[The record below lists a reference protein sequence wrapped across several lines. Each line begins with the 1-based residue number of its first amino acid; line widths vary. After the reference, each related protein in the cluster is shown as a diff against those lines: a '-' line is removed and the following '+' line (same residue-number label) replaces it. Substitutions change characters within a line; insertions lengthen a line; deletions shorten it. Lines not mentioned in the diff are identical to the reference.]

1 MAEMSALLRIIARAE
16 GKEAIE
22 GVARSL
28 GNLQRSGANTTRA
41 LEGIASSAGGLAGSM
56 RSLVPLLSGAGLV
69 ALAQRSIETG
79 DRLWDL
85 SQRTGVSV
93 ERLSQLSKA
102 ARLGGTDIETVAM
115 ALQRMSRSM
124 VAASDG
130 TKALADRQDDEMRRA
145 VDVVQRGERA
155 QTQLVKE
162 QADARLA
169 VLDRESEARLRAL
182 GRRYRREEQL
192 LSDRAD
198 DLQGEQERQ
207 LQAQENAETR
217 AAQRRFDA
225 QRRAITA
232 DRTLADE
239 ARQNLLD
246 GLRDQEEQATGQIR
260 DAYSLRSREL
270 QRSLR
275 DQRQQQQDAIDDRR
289 SQEEREIR
297 ASVDQRKSGIRAETD
312 ATIEGLKAQALARI
326 EALKGGPAGGEDME
340 GLNTSRAANAY
351 RELGIAVR
359 DSRGQLRSSGDVLI
373 DVANRFQTMADGVDK
388 AALAQQLFGRG
399 GAQLIPMLNQ
409 GGEAI
414 SRLKG
419 MSTAQA
425 RASDELS
432 DAMETLQMRVGGLGG
447 KLAVALMPSLEV
459 VTNNL
464 IGMIDA
470 FNRLDPGMQA
480 VIGYGAA
487 ISIAWG
493 PLMGIIINTAKMFAL
508 LQGGIALLTGGGVVS
523 GGLAALVAIVT
534 GPVGIIAAL
543 VAAGVAVYVFR
554 DQIGDAIA
562 GLGDMWIN
570 AFEAI
575 INFSRDI
582 FNQIIQSFDS
592 VVNTPFGIFLKA
604 LRGDWGGV
612 LMSMAALALGQFKGI
627 GDMIGSQ
634 LRSAFTSAASAVQ
647 GIWNG
652 MLQGIRNAINSVF
665 AGINKTI
672 NDWISGINSVIR
684 AISSTTRVSLDQV
697 PLVSIPRF
705 ATGAYVTGP
714 TIAQVGEGGQP
725 EYVIPSSKMA
735 SASTAYLGGAR
746 GVAVLNGSAPGGG
759 RPVVNI
765 QTGPVMQQA
774 DGSRWVSLDDA
785 AAMVRQAVDQLRGE
799 LAQPST
805 RAALGV
811 G

>member
-1 MAEMSALLRIIARAE
+1 
-16 GKEAIE
+16 
-22 GVARSL
+22 
-28 GNLQRSGANTTRA
+28 
-41 LEGIASSAGGLAGSM
+41 
-56 RSLVPLLSGAGLV
+56 
-69 ALAQRSIETG
+69 
-79 DRLWDL
+79 
-85 SQRTGVSV
+85 
-93 ERLSQLSKA
+93 
-102 ARLGGTDIETVAM
+102 
-115 ALQRMSRSM
+115 
-124 VAASDG
+124 
-130 TKALADRQDDEMRRA
+130 
-145 VDVVQRGERA
+145 
-155 QTQLVKE
+155 
-162 QADARLA
+162 

-225 QRRAITA
+225 QRQAITA

-289 SQEEREIR
+289 SQEEQAIR
-297 ASVDQRKSGIRAETD
+297 ASVDQRKSAIKAETD

-340 GLNTSRAANAY
+340 GLNTSKAANAY

-373 DVANRFQTMADGVDK
+373 DVANKFQAMADGVDK

-419 MSTAQA
+419 MTTAQA

-447 KLAVALMPSLEV
+447 KLAVALMPSLEA

-464 IGMIDA
+464 ISMIDA
-470 FNRLDPGMQA
+470 FNRLDPGMQKA
-480 VIGYGAA
+480 IGYGAA
-487 ISIAWG
+487 IAIAWG
-493 PLMGIIINTAKMFAL
+493 PLMGIIINTAKAFAL
-508 LQGGIALLTGGGVVS
+508 LQGGIALLAGSGIVVGIKAAL
-523 GGLAALVAIVT
+523 GGLLAWVGSTFVPAMAAFFSGPAGWIALASVAVIGLVAVFREPIIGFLSWLGQEVANGVKGLLFAIKSVFVDPFVNIWNNT
-534 GPVGIIAAL
+534 LKEPIAAL
-543 VAAGVAVYVFR
+543 WKWLSDVATTAFTALYAIAWQTFVQPFINLWEDIKDPIFSFMEYIKTAFDAALKAVMKILHTVYVQPWIDLWNTVLR
-554 DQIGDAIA
+554 EPVTAAWDWLKKTWSQISIFFTKNVTMPISNAWTQLTN
-562 GLGDMWIN
+562 GLKSAMVSV
-570 AFEAI
+570 A
-575 INFSRDI
+575 NFLP
-582 FNQIIQSFDS
+582 NLWNN
-592 VVNTPFGIFLKA
+592 VVNSIKSTFNGFISSIFG
-604 LRGDWGGV
+604 
-612 LMSMAALALGQFKGI
+612 S
-627 GDMIGSQ
+627 
-634 LRSAFTSAASAVQ
+634 
-647 GIWNG
+647 
-652 MLQGIRNAINSVF
+652 LQSVTN
-665 AGINKTI
+665 GIN
-672 NDWISGINSVIR
+672 R
-684 AISSTTRVSLDQV
+684 AVATFNRLPGPDIT
-697 PLVSIPRF
+697 PLPNISIPRF
-705 ATGAYVTGP
+705 ATGAYVTGR
-714 TIAQVGEGGQP
+714 TIAELGDGGEP
-725 EYVIPSSKMA
+725 EYAIPASKMA
-735 SASTAYLGGAR
+735 AASAAYLGGAR

-765 QTGPVMQQA
+765 TTGPVMQQA

-805 RAALGV
+805 RAALGL

>member
-1 MAEMSALLRIIARAE
+1 MSALLRIIARAE

-340 GLNTSRAANAY
+340 GLNTSKAANAY

-414 SRLKG
+414 SRLRG

-684 AISSTTRVSLDQV
+684 AISSTTRVSLPQV

>member
-1 MAEMSALLRIIARAE
+1 MADMSALLRIIARAE

-162 QADARLA
+162 QASARLA

-246 GLRDQEEQATGQIR
+246 GLRDQEERATGQIR
-260 DAYSLRSREL
+260 DAYALRSREL

-289 SQEEREIR
+289 SQEEQEIR
-297 ASVDQRKSGIRAETD
+297 ASVDQRKSGIKAQTD

-340 GLNTSRAANAY
+340 GLNTSKAANAY

-419 MSTAQA
+419 MSWAQA
-425 RASDELS
+425 RASDQLS

-487 ISIAWG
+487 IAIAWG
-493 PLMGIIINTAKMFAL
+493 PLMGIIINTAKVFAL

-570 AFEAI
+570 AFKAI

-684 AISSTTRVSLDQV
+684 AISSTTRVSLPQV
-697 PLVSIPRF
+697 PLVNIPRF
-705 ATGAYVTGP
+705 ATGAYVTSP

-725 EYVIPSSKMA
+725 EYVIPSGKMA
-735 SASTAYLGGAR
+735 SASAAYLGGAR

-785 AAMVRQAVDQLRGE
+785 VAMVRQAVDQLRGE

>member
-56 RSLVPLLSGAGLV
+56 QSLVPLLSGAGLV

-340 GLNTSRAANAY
+340 GLNTSKAANAY

-725 EYVIPSSKMA
+725 EYVIPSSRMA
-735 SASTAYLGGAR
+735 SASAAYLGGAR

>member
-1 MAEMSALLRIIARAE
+1 MLFRSA
-16 GKEAIE
+16 
-22 GVARSL
+22 
-28 GNLQRSGANTTRA
+28 Q
-41 LEGIASSAGGLAGSM
+41 
-56 RSLVPLLSGAGLV
+56 
-69 ALAQRSIETG
+69 
-79 DRLWDL
+79 
-85 SQRTGVSV
+85 
-93 ERLSQLSKA
+93 
-102 ARLGGTDIETVAM
+102 
-115 ALQRMSRSM
+115 
-124 VAASDG
+124 
-130 TKALADRQDDEMRRA
+130 RRA
-145 VDVVQRGERA
+145 VDAVQRGERA
-155 QTQLVKE
+155 QTQLVRE

-260 DAYSLRSREL
+260 DAYALRSREL

-425 RASDELS
+425 RASDQLS
-432 DAMETLQMRVGGLGG
+432 DAMETLQMRVGALGG
-447 KLAVALMPSLEV
+447 KLAVALMPSLQA

-684 AISSTTRVSLDQV
+684 AISSTTRVSLPQV

-735 SASTAYLGGAR
+735 SASAAYLGGAR

>member
-1 MAEMSALLRIIARAE
+1 MADMSALLRIIARAE

-162 QADARLA
+162 QASARLA

-246 GLRDQEEQATGQIR
+246 GLRDQEERATGQIR
-260 DAYSLRSREL
+260 DAYALRSREL

-289 SQEEREIR
+289 SQEEQEIR
-297 ASVDQRKSGIRAETD
+297 ASVDQRKSGIKAQTD

-340 GLNTSRAANAY
+340 GLNTSKAANAY

-414 SRLKG
+414 SRLTG

-487 ISIAWG
+487 IAIAWG
-493 PLMGIIINTAKMFAL
+493 PLMGIIINTAKVFAL

-543 VAAGVAVYVFR
+543 VAAGVAAYVFR

-604 LRGDWGGV
+604 LRGDWGGA

-684 AISSTTRVSLDQV
+684 AISSTTRVSLPQV

-705 ATGAYVTGP
+705 ATGAYVTGR
-714 TIAQVGEGGQP
+714 TIAELGDGGEP
-725 EYVIPSSKMA
+725 EYAIPASKMA
-735 SASTAYLGGAR
+735 SASAAYLGGAR
-746 GVAVLNGSAPGGG
+746 GVAVLNGSVPGGG

-765 QTGPVMQQA
+765 QAGPVMQQA

-799 LAQPST
+799 LAQPSS